1 MRRRRPT
8 WLRIAIAVAFVTLL
22 YLPFADHKWWLF
34 DVQAYDPVT
43 GADPVFVS
51 APVADVTAAVAVH
64 IWRICVA
71 LPEAVFG
78 ALAAIG
84 VFALLGRPIV
94 QATLCRRCGRV
105 LKGLRE
111 PVCPSCGEHL

>member
-1 MRRRRPT
+1 MRRHRPT
-8 WLRIAIAVAFVTLL
+8 WLRIMIAVAFVTVL
-22 YLPFADHKWWLF
+22 YWPFADYKWTLF

-51 APVADVTAAVAVH
+51 APVADVTAVVAVH
-64 IWRICVA
+64 TWRICVA

-94 QATLCRRCGRV
+94 HETLCRRCGRV
-105 LKGLRE
+105 LKSLRE

>member
-8 WLRIAIAVAFVTLL
+8 WLRIAIAVAVVTLCF
-22 YLPFADHKWWLF
+22 LPFGNHKWWLI
-34 DVQAYDPVT
+34 DVRAYDPVT

-51 APVADVTAAVAVH
+51 APVADVTAAVAEH
-64 IWRICVA
+64 TWRICVA

-84 VFALLGRPIV
+84 VFALFGRPMV
-94 QATLCRRCGRV
+94 RVTLCRRCGRV

-111 PVCPSCGEHL
+111 PVCPSCGERL